1 MSKDTRSIPAA
12 FRGYLLPRSSY
23 QSLIDTCDQLR
34 LLSEF
39 TQSRSSFPERLFI
52 QADALAELFSRAA
65 AHMELALSVIVP
77 DGPEPT

>member
-1 MSKDTRSIPAA
+1 VSKDTRPIPAA

-23 QSLIDTCDQLR
+23 QSLLDTCAQLH

-39 TQSRSSFPERLFI
+39 TQSRSNLPESLFI
-52 QADALAELFSRAA
+52 RSDALAELFSRVAT
-65 AHMELALSVIVP
+65 HLEHALSVVVP